1 MLVHRVLLVIVLRK
15 KNENIHLFIVDEEY
29 ERNKKMQ
36 PASDDLLRKAE
47 PPTLT
52 EQNYSNIV
60 IGLEKIHP
68 NFEVGQEDESLQT
81 SEGLKQIDPLQIAES
96 SSAINDLDLLVSLQK
111 MKTEEQELF
120 EQKQR
125 LLTTEQNLHNK
136 IVKEI
141 DKKKMVITN
150 LKSEI
155 TDLLNK
161 CKELDQALGMPVI
174 ATEKVNQKNF
184 PNKKI
189 RSCEK
194 AQKKK

>member
-1 MLVHRVLLVIVLRK
+1 MRK

-29 ERNKKMQ
+29 DRNKEIQ
-36 PASDDLLRKAE
+36 NDSDDLLRKVE

-52 EQNYSNIV
+52 KQNHSTII
-60 IGLEKIHP
+60 IGLENMHP
-68 NFEVGQEDESLQT
+68 NFEVDQEDELLQT
-81 SEGLKQIDPLQIAES
+81 SEGPKQIGPLQIAKS
-96 SSAINDLDLLVSLQK
+96 SSTINDLDLLASLQK
-111 MKTEEQELF
+111 MKTEEQELV

-136 IVKEI
+136 LVTEI
-141 DKKKMVITN
+141 DKKKMVISN

-161 CKELDQALGMPVI
+161 CKELDHALVI
-174 ATEKVNQKNF
+174 TVMATEKMDQENI
-184 PNKKI
+184 PSRKI
-189 RSCEK
+189 RFNEK